1 VNRDLTPTEGV
12 RLLLERQRED
22 AAGAVYTAAIYTPS
36 ASYEGLATLG
46 EDGSVAISVEAPA
59 DLVEMLTMAARLLA
73 RGAAGRREEGLPA
86 WPARILRWRG
96 PGRGQ

>member
-1 VNRDLTPTEGV
+1 MNRDLTPTEGV

-22 AAGAVYTAAIYTPS
+22 AAGATYKAAIFTPTT
-36 ASYEGLATLG
+36 SYEGLATLG
-46 EDGSVAISVEAPA
+46 EDGSVAIAVKAPA

-73 RGAAGRREEGLPA
+73 RGAAGRREEGLA
-86 WPARILRWRG
+86 TWPARILRWRG